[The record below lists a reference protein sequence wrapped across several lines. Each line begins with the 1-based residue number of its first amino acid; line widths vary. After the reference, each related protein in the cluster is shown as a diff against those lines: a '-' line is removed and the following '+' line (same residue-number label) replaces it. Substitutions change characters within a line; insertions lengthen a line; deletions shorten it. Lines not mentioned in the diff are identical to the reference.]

1 MTRAPRTTSRKEA
14 SGNPGNASGGRHAT
28 PVLAIP
34 QQGVEQVE
42 DRLGTEALAGSCAEL
57 DGSNAKG
64 AAPRRCAPEGAGASL
79 QPRAFDAESKAAG
92 GIRVHARKEHA
103 HRAGA
108 EGLATVVGA
117 LPVRVVRRLC
127 RGHETDAPAG
137 VQGAESDLGA
147 FEECEPRVE
156 GPQ

>member
-64 AAPRRCAPEGAGASL
+64 AAPRRCAPEGAGAPL
-79 QPRAFDAESKAAG
+79 QPQAFDPESQAAG
-92 GIRVHARKEHA
+92 GD
-103 HRAGA
+103 
-108 EGLATVVGA
+108 
-117 LPVRVVRRLC
+117 
-127 RGHETDAPAG
+127 RGYHGQKQIGPA
-137 VQGAESDLGA
+137 
-147 FEECEPRVE
+147 
-156 GPQ
+156 